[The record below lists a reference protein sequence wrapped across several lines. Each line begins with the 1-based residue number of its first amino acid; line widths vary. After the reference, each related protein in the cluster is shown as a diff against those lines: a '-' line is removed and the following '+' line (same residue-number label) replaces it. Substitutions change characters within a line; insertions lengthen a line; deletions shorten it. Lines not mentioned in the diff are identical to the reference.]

1 MGKIKRVALIGLGA
15 IGSAYAQRLNKL
27 DEVDFFV
34 IASGDRK
41 KRLEEGILINE
52 EHCKFKV
59 CQHGDSV
66 DLIIFCTKYH
76 HLDQAIKDVE
86 PFVSKNTLF
95 LSLLN
100 GIDSDEMIAKEYG
113 EKNILYGKSVAIDA
127 VRDKNS
133 VNFSSIGHINFGRL
147 NNEKQDSEVCAVAEL
162 FKAADIPYNIPVDM
176 KKAMWWK
183 FMANVGLNQVS
194 AVLGAEYGVMLE
206 VPVVHALY
214 RSAMEE
220 VVEIANAKGINL
232 TSEDMDEVDRVVATL
247 DFHGKTSMLQDV
259 EAGRKTEV
267 EMFAKVVI
275 KMGKEYGI
283 DTFANEMLFER
294 IVKKE
299 QELGLR

>member
-1 MGKIKRVALIGLGA
+1 MGQIKRVALIGLGA

-27 DEVDFFV
+27 DNIDFFV
-34 IASGDRK
+34 IASRDRK
-41 KRLEEGILINE
+41 KRIEEGFLING

-59 CQHGDSV
+59 FWQGESA

-76 HLDQAIKDVE
+76 QLDQAIKDVK
-86 PFVSKNTLF
+86 PFVSKDTLL

-100 GIDSDEMIAKEYG
+100 GIDSDEKIAKEYG
-113 EKNILYGKSVAIDA
+113 ERNILYGKSVGIDA

-133 VNFSSIGHINFGRL
+133 VNFSSIGHINFGRI
-147 NNEKQDSEVCAVAEL
+147 NNQEQDNEVRAVAEL
-162 FKAADIPYNIPVDM
+162 FEAADIPYNIPVDM

-194 AVLGAEYGVMLE
+194 AVLGTEYGVMLE

-220 VVEIANAKGINL
+220 VVEIANAKGIDL
-232 TSEDMDEVDRVVATL
+232 TSEDMDEVDRIVSTL
-247 DFHGKTSMLQDV
+247 DPHGKTSMLQDV

-275 KMGKEYGI
+275 EMGKEYGI
-283 DTFANEMLFER
+283 DTLANEMLFER